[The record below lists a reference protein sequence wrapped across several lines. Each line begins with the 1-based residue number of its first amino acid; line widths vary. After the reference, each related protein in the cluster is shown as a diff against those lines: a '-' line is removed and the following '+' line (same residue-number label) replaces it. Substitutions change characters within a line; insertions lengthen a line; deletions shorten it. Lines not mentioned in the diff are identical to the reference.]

1 MIRVGLTGG
10 IAAGKSVAS
19 RCFIEMGITVLDY
32 DLLARVVVEP
42 GSVGLAAVV
51 DAFGSEI
58 LNPDGTLNRSA
69 LAHKVFLG
77 DDDEPRE
84 RLEEIVHPLVIA
96 EGQRLDLEAEARGER
111 MVVHA
116 IPLLV
121 EAAGPE
127 IFDTVIVVDAP
138 PEIRARRLIERR
150 GMSEDEA
157 WGRIDAQIDDDVRL
171 EAADEVFDG
180 SGTEENLR
188 RQVRTWVQ
196 DVLANGLEYRPNAER
211 TKYLVT
217 EDGMPG

>member
-1 MIRVGLTGG
+1 
-10 IAAGKSVAS
+10 
-19 RCFIEMGITVLDY
+19 
-32 DLLARVVVEP
+32 
-42 GSVGLAAVV
+42 LAAVI
-51 DAFGSEI
+51 DAFGDQV
-58 LNPDGTLNRSA
+58 LAPDGTLNRSL
-69 LAHKVFLG
+69 LAQKVFLG
-77 DDDEPRE
+77 DADEARD

-138 PEIRARRLIERR
+138 PEVRARRLVEGR

-157 WGRIDAQIDDDVRL
+157 WGRIDAQIDDDVRIQ
-171 EAADEVFDG
+171 AADEVFDG

-188 RQVRTWVQ
+188 NQVRAWVE

-217 EDGMPG
+217 EDRMPA

>member
-19 RCFIEMGITVLDY
+19 RCFTQMGITVLDY
-32 DLLARVVVEP
+32 DLLAREVVEP
-42 GSVGLAAVV
+42 GTPGLAGVV

-58 LNPDGTLNRSA
+58 LAPDGTLNRSA

-77 DDDEPRE
+77 DDDEDRD

-138 PEIRARRLIERR
+138 PEIRAQRLIEGR

-171 EAADEVFDG
+171 AAADEVFDG

-188 RQVRTWVQ
+188 RQVRTWVE

>member
-19 RCFIEMGITVLDY
+19 RCFTEMGITVLDY
-32 DLLARVVVEP
+32 DLLAREVVEP
-42 GSVGLAAVV
+42 GTPGLAAVTE
-51 DAFGSEI
+51 AFGSEI
-58 LNPDGTLNRSA
+58 LSPDGTLNRSA

-77 DDDEPRE
+77 DDDEPRD
-84 RLEEIVHPLVIA
+84 RLEEIIHPLVIA
-96 EGQRLDLEAEARGER
+96 EGQRLDVEAEGRGER

-138 PEIRARRLIERR
+138 PEIRAKRLIEGR

-171 EAADEVFDG
+171 QAADEVFDG

-188 RQVRTWVQ
+188 SQVRAWAE

>member
-19 RCFIEMGITVLDY
+19 HEFTQLGITVLDY
-32 DLLARVVVEP
+32 DQLARDVVAP
-42 GSVGLAAVV
+42 GTPGLDAVV
-51 DAFGSEI
+51 DAFGDQI
-58 LNPDGTLNRSA
+58 LEPDGSLNRSL

-77 DDDEPRE
+77 DADQARE

-96 EGQRLDLEAEARGER
+96 EGQRLDLAAEAAGEKI
-111 MVVHA
+111 VVHA

-127 IFDTVIVVDAP
+127 IFDTVIVVDAAP
-138 PEIRARRLIERR
+138 DIRARRLIEGR
-150 GMSEDEA
+150 GMTEEEA
-157 WGRIDAQIDDDVRL
+157 WARIDAQIDDDVRL
-171 EAADEVFDG
+171 AAADEVFSG

-188 RQVRTWVQ
+188 RQVREWVD
-196 DVLANGLEYRPNAER
+196 DVLHNGLEYRPNAER